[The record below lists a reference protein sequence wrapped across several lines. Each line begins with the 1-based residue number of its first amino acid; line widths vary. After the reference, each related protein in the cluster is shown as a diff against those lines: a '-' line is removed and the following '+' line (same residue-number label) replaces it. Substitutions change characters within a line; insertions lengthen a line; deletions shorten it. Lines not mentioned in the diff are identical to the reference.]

1 MSLRRR
7 AKAESKKTRQ
17 IPWRTCEHTG
27 KRRYETRKD
36 ARRAA
41 AAADIHGLS
50 AYECSS
56 CGGFHNGHLPKMV
69 RDGDAVRW
77 DMQPRVEDGT

>member
-7 AKAESKKTRQ
+7 ARSQGKEQRRIEWT
-17 IPWRTCEHTG
+17 TCEHTG
-27 KRRYETRKD
+27 KRRYNSRKD

-41 AAADIHGLS
+41 AAAGNRGLD
-50 AYECSS
+50 AYPCTA

-77 DMQPRVEDGT
+77 DMQPRIEDGT

>member
-7 AKAESKKTRQ
+7 ARQ
-17 IPWRTCEHTG
+17 REQRAPIQWTTCEHTG
-27 KRRYETRKD
+27 KRRYESRKA

-41 AAADIHGLS
+41 ASAGMHDLS
-50 AYECSS
+50 AYECSA